1 MKRLSLA
8 LCLLGLLGSPAAAEE
23 RVDIFGYLECQMV
36 GTRLQGDFYQWYT
49 NKLRVD
55 LKSGLS
61 EHITFAA
68 NFDHITH
75 HGKTRWDIL
84 EFLSDDLKAGVPPE
98 IRPYYVLEFA
108 DQSFL
113 DNAYLKLSFKHVDLT
128 LGKQQISLG
137 SGYVWNPTDVFNV
150 KDVLDPTYE
159 QPGHNAVRIDIPL
172 GALSSLSLLY
182 TPETGWRES
191 GKMVRWKGYLSHFD
205 VSLVA
210 LETRWTFRDYTS
222 LDPATG
228 MFAELPER
236 RRLLGG
242 STAGEILGVGVWAEL
257 AYNWMEASRDFYE
270 LVVGANYTLDVQTF
284 VMLEYYRNT
293 LGKTNAEA
301 YDQNDW
307 MRFYASEQKAIAR
320 DQLYL
325 LVQHPVTDLLEA
337 GLQTAVSLSDSSLA
351 LVPTLR
357 YSLSDNVDVFAYFNI
372 NLGREKTVFSRDM
385 GEGGLLRVRVYF

>member
-1 MKRLSLA
+1 MKKLLMA
-8 LCLLGLLGSPAAAEE
+8 LCGLVLLGAHAAAED
-23 RVDIFGYLECQMV
+23 RVDIFGYLEFQMV

-55 LKSGLS
+55 LKSDLGD
-61 EHITFAA
+61 HITFAA
-68 NFDHITH
+68 NLNTITH

-84 EFLSDDLKAGVPPE
+84 DFLSEDLTAAVSRE
-98 IRPYYVLEFA
+98 IRPHYVHQFA
-108 DQSFL
+108 NKTFL

-159 QPGHNAVRIDIPL
+159 QPGHNAVRVDVPL
-172 GALSSLSLLY
+172 GALSSLTALY
-182 TPETGWRES
+182 APEASWRES
-191 GKMVRWKGYLSHFD
+191 GKMLRWKGTVSHFD

-210 LETRWTFRDYTS
+210 LETRWALHDYTRI
-222 LDPATG
+222 DPATG
-228 MFAELPER
+228 MFPKFPER

-242 STAGEILGVGVWAEL
+242 STAGEILGLGAWAEF
-257 AYNWMEASRDFYE
+257 AYNWMERSRDFYE
-270 LVVGANYTLDVQTF
+270 LVAGANYTLDTQTF

-293 LGKTNAEA
+293 LGKTSPGE
-301 YDQNDW
+301 YDLNDW

-320 DQLYL
+320 DQLYVM
-325 LVQHPVTDLLEA
+325 VQHPATDLLEVGMQA
-337 GLQTAVSLSDSSLA
+337 AVSLSDSSLA

-357 YSLSDNVDVFAYFNI
+357 YSLSDNVDIFAYVNI
-372 NLGREKTVFSRDM
+372 NLGREGTVFSRAL
-385 GEGGLLRVRVYF
+385 GEGGLLRVRVYY